1 MAGGGGWWWGGARRD
16 LKRRCIRGTLPGPS
30 LRPHTPPWGIPSSSA
45 ATYITRKENQLP
57 TDNFVLHGGKLHG
70 ADKASGCLCEVWGRA
85 QFGLCDLC
93 PSHSCKHPH
102 PLQAGMMQQLG
113 FWRPDDYVW
122 RLEDDDQ
129 RSSSGTL
136 RLGLYALV
144 ALPVVA
150 AVVVL
155 VGNAARRHLRSSA
168 GWQQA
173 GKDVGD

>member
-1 MAGGGGWWWGGARRD
+1 
-16 LKRRCIRGTLPGPS
+16 
-30 LRPHTPPWGIPSSSA
+30 
-45 ATYITRKENQLP
+45 
-57 TDNFVLHGGKLHG
+57 
-70 ADKASGCLCEVWGRA
+70 
-85 QFGLCDLC
+85 
-93 PSHSCKHPH
+93 
-102 PLQAGMMQQLG
+102 MMQQLG